1 MADEKSSR
9 WGSTGRPDPFQEPVP
24 EALSQAQSRV
34 AELQALLHRQ
44 TGAITAL
51 QRIQQD
57 QATNGNGAVVLDADT
72 ETEEVTF

>member
-1 MADEKSSR
+1 MTKTINDQI
-9 WGSTGRPDPFQEPVP
+9 QEYQQSQQEAA

-51 QRIQQD
+51 QRVVQD
-57 QATNGNGAVVLDADT
+57 QATNGNGAVVLDAET

>member
-1 MADEKSSR
+1 MSKTINDQIVEYQQSQ
-9 WGSTGRPDPFQEPVP
+9 QEAA

-57 QATNGNGAVVLDADT
+57 QATNGAVVLDADP

>member
-1 MADEKSSR
+1 MTKNITDQIVEYQQSQ
-9 WGSTGRPDPFQEPVP
+9 QEAA

-57 QATNGNGAVVLDADT
+57 QATNGNGAVELDAET

>member
-1 MADEKSSR
+1 MSKDINDQIVEYQASQ
-9 WGSTGRPDPFQEPVP
+9 QEAA

-51 QRIQQD
+51 QRVLQE
-57 QATNGNGAVVLDADT
+57 QAANSNGAVVLDADC
-72 ETEEVTF
+72 EAEAVVA

>member
-1 MADEKSSR
+1 MSKTINDQIVEYQQSQ
-9 WGSTGRPDPFQEPVP
+9 QEAA

-57 QATNGNGAVVLDADT
+57 NATNGNGAVVLDA
-72 ETEEVTF
+72 ETESEDVTV

>member
-1 MADEKSSR
+1 MSKDINDQIVEYQASQ
-9 WGSTGRPDPFQEPVP
+9 QEAA

-51 QRIQQD
+51 QRVVQE
-57 QATNGNGAVVLDADT
+57 QAANSNGAVVLDADC
-72 ETEEVTF
+72 EAEAVVA

>member
-1 MADEKSSR
+1 MSKAINDQIVEYQASQ
-9 WGSTGRPDPFQEPVP
+9 QEAA

-51 QRIQQD
+51 QRVVQE
-57 QATNGNGAVVLDADT
+57 QAANSNGAVVLDADP
-72 ETEEVTF
+72 ELEDAVA

>member
-1 MADEKSSR
+1 MSKDINDQIVEYQASQ
-9 WGSTGRPDPFQEPVP
+9 QEAA

-51 QRIQQD
+51 QRVLQE
-57 QATNGNGAVVLDADT
+57 QAANSNGAVVLDADC
-72 ETEEVTF
+72 EAEAVVV

>member
-1 MADEKSSR
+1 MTKTITDQIVEYQQSQ
-9 WGSTGRPDPFQEPVP
+9 QEAA

-51 QRIQQD
+51 QPIQQH
-57 QATNGNGAVVLDADT
+57 QATNGNGAVVLDAAP
-72 ETEEVTF
+72 ESEEVTF

>member
-1 MADEKSSR
+1 MTKNITDQIVEYQQSQ
-9 WGSTGRPDPFQEPVP
+9 QEAA

-57 QATNGNGAVVLDADT
+57 QATNGAVVLDAET
-72 ETEEVTF
+72 ESEEVTV

>member
-1 MADEKSSR
+1 MTKTINDQIVEYQQSQ
-9 WGSTGRPDPFQEPVP
+9 QEAA
-24 EALSQAQSRV
+24 EALAQAQSRV

-51 QRIQQD
+51 QRVVQD
-57 QATNGNGAVVLDADT
+57 NATNGNGAVVLDAET

>member
-1 MADEKSSR
+1 MTKTINDQI
-9 WGSTGRPDPFQEPVP
+9 QEYQQSQQEAA
-24 EALSQAQSRV
+24 EALSQSQARV

-57 QATNGNGAVVLDADT
+57 QATNGNGAVVSDAET
-72 ETEEVTF
+72 ESEEVTF

>member
-1 MADEKSSR
+1 VSKDINDQIVEYQASQ
-9 WGSTGRPDPFQEPVP
+9 QEAA

-51 QRIQQD
+51 QRVVQE
-57 QATNGNGAVVLDADT
+57 QAANSNGAVVLDADP
-72 ETEEVTF
+72 ELEDAVA

>member
-1 MADEKSSR
+1 VSKDINTQIVEYQQSQ
-9 WGSTGRPDPFQEPVP
+9 QEAA

-51 QRIQQD
+51 QRVVQE
-57 QATNGNGAVVLDADT
+57 QAANSNGAVVLDADP
-72 ETEEVTF
+72 ELEDAVA

>member
-1 MADEKSSR
+1 MTKNINDQI
-9 WGSTGRPDPFQEPVP
+9 QEYQQSQQEAA

-51 QRIQQD
+51 QRVVQD
-57 QATNGNGAVVLDADT
+57 QATNGNGAVVLDAET
-72 ETEEVTF
+72 ESEEVTF

>member
-1 MADEKSSR
+1 MTKTITDQIVEYQQSQ
-9 WGSTGRPDPFQEPVP
+9 QEAA

-57 QATNGNGAVVLDADT
+57 NATNGNGSVVLDAET

>member
-1 MADEKSSR
+1 VSKDINDQIVEYQASQ
-9 WGSTGRPDPFQEPVP
+9 QEAA

-51 QRIQQD
+51 QRVLQE
-57 QATNGNGAVVLDADT
+57 QAANSNGAVVLDADP
-72 ETEEVTF
+72 ELEDAVV

>member
-1 MADEKSSR
+1 MSKDINDQIVEYQASQ
-9 WGSTGRPDPFQEPVP
+9 QEAA

-51 QRIQQD
+51 QRVVQE
-57 QATNGNGAVVLDADT
+57 QAANSNGAVVLDADP
-72 ETEEVTF
+72 ELEDAVA

>member
-1 MADEKSSR
+1 MTKNINDQIVEYQQSQ
-9 WGSTGRPDPFQEPVP
+9 QEAA

-57 QATNGNGAVVLDADT
+57 QATNGAVLLDAET
-72 ETEEVTF
+72 ESEEVTV

>member
-1 MADEKSSR
+1 MSKAINDQIVEYQQSQ
-9 WGSTGRPDPFQEPVP
+9 QEAA

-51 QRIQQD
+51 QRVLQE
-57 QATNGNGAVVLDADT
+57 QAANSNGAVVLDADC
-72 ETEEVTF
+72 EAEAVVV

>member
-1 MADEKSSR
+1 MTKNINDQI
-9 WGSTGRPDPFQEPVP
+9 QEYQQSQQEAA

-51 QRIQQD
+51 QRVVQD
-57 QATNGNGAVVLDADT
+57 QATNGNGAVVLDAET

>member
-1 MADEKSSR
+1 MSKDINDQIVEYQQSQ
-9 WGSTGRPDPFQEPVP
+9 QEAA

-51 QRIQQD
+51 QRVLQE
-57 QATNGNGAVVLDADT
+57 QAANSNGAVVLDADC
-72 ETEEVTF
+72 EAEAAVA

>member
-1 MADEKSSR
+1 MTKNITDQIVEYQQSQ
-9 WGSTGRPDPFQEPVP
+9 QEAA

-51 QRIQQD
+51 QRHQQE
-57 QATNGNGAVVLDADT
+57 QAANSNGTVEADAEPEIEAVAV
-72 ETEEVTF
+72 

>member
-1 MADEKSSR
+1 MTKTLNDQI
-9 WGSTGRPDPFQEPVP
+9 QEYQQSQQEAA

-51 QRIQQD
+51 QRVVQD
-57 QATNGNGAVVLDADT
+57 NATNGNGAVVLDADT